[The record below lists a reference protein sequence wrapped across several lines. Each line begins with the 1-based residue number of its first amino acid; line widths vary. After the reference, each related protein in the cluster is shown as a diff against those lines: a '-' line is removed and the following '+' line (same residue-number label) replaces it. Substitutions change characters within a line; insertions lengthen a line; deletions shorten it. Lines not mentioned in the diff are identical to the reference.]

1 MNSVGKNKK
10 SDENIAI
17 KRERTMIDL
26 ILSLAGNG
34 RYVSVYANPDDPS
47 AFIYGRILA
56 ADGDNFVMYCISQD
70 GEYDGLALKRTDS
83 VSRIEVDGQYH
94 AKMQKLIDKNLPEA
108 EFEFTKDR
116 LVQSVMEYTCRK
128 GCVVSVEIQNSGYD
142 DTEGFVSKTTE
153 DYCVI
158 KQVDVFGFSDGTA
171 VVKYDSVTR
180 ISCDGITERRLERL
194 SRINGG
200 I

>member
-17 KRERTMIDL
+17 KRERTMTDF

-34 RYVSVYANPDDPS
+34 RYVSVYANHDDPS

-56 ADGDNFVMYCISQD
+56 ADDDNFVMYCISQD

-108 EFEFTKDR
+108 DFEFTKDR
-116 LVQSVMEYTCRK
+116 LVQSVMEYACRK
-128 GCVVSVEIQNSGYD
+128 DCVVSVEIQNSGYD
-142 DTEGFVSKTTE
+142 DIEGFVSKTTE
-153 DYCVI
+153 DYCYI

-180 ISCDGITERRLERL
+180 ISCDGITERRLGRL

>member
-17 KRERTMIDL
+17 KRERTMTDF

-34 RYVSVYANPDDPS
+34 RYVSVYANHDDPS

-56 ADGDNFVMYCISQD
+56 ADDDNFVMYCISQD

-116 LVQSVMEYTCRK
+116 LVQSVMEYACRK
-128 GCVVSVEIQNSGYD
+128 DCVVSVEIQNSGYD
-142 DTEGFVSKTTE
+142 DIEGFVSKTTE
-153 DYCVI
+153 DYCYI

-180 ISCDGITERRLERL
+180 ISCDGITERRLGRL

>member
-17 KRERTMIDL
+17 RGERTMTDL

-56 ADGDNFVMYCISQD
+56 ADDDNFVMYCISQG

-94 AKMQKLIDKNLPEA
+94 AKMQKLID
-108 EFEFTKDR
+108 
-116 LVQSVMEYTCRK
+116 
-128 GCVVSVEIQNSGYD
+128 
-142 DTEGFVSKTTE
+142 
-153 DYCVI
+153 
-158 KQVDVFGFSDGTA
+158 
-171 VVKYDSVTR
+171 
-180 ISCDGITERRLERL
+180 
-194 SRINGG
+194 
-200 I
+200 